1 MLVRIFSNLVYLLKE
16 LGKVIPVADEA
27 DDETVSD
34 DIESLQKK
42 LADAQ
47 KEVQNAMGE
56 FRSWGTDYYEK
67 TWMQAVVKVKR
78 LEAKILKRKA
88 R

>member
-1 MLVRIFSNLVYLLKE
+1 MVYLLKE
-16 LGKVIPVADEA
+16 LGKVIPVTDEA

-56 FRSWGTDYYEK
+56 FRSWGSRYYEEA
-67 TWMQAVVKVKR
+67 WMEAVVKVKR
-78 LEAKILKRKA
+78 LEARISKRKA

>member
-16 LGKVIPVADEA
+16 LGKVIPVTDEA

-47 KEVQNAMGE
+47 EGSSKRNGGVSQLGVALLR
-56 FRSWGTDYYEK
+56 RSVDGGGCES
-67 TWMQAVVKVKR
+67 
-78 LEAKILKRKA
+78 
-88 R
+88 